1 MTGYGRYEENV
12 NGRHIIVEIKSV
24 NHKFFEFS
32 LRISRGFSFLED
44 KIKSFVQSRVARG
57 KVEVYIHI
65 DNLEESQVQVE
76 VNRPL
81 VEEYIKAFSV
91 IKENFDV
98 SGEISLGLLSK
109 YSDIFSVQ
117 KTAEDEELV
126 FSSVKMVADKALD
139 AFIKMREDEGRRLG
153 DDIKSRAEKILSL
166 VEKVKELSP
175 LTVSAYK
182 TRLEAK
188 INEVLGD
195 RNIDE
200 QRVLTEVAIFSDKV
214 AVDEETVRLESHFK
228 QLDGFMKSS
237 GAIGRKMDFLVQ
249 EMNREA
255 NTIGSKCTDSAISYI
270 VVEIKSEIEKIR
282 EQIQNIE

>member
-1 MTGYGRYEENV
+1 MTGFGRYEENV

-44 KIKSFVQSRVARG
+44 KIKTFVQNRVSRG
-57 KVEVYIHI
+57 KVEVYVHI

-81 VEEYIKAFSV
+81 VEEYIKAFTE
-91 IKENFDV
+91 IKENFNV
-98 SGEISLGLLSK
+98 AGEISLGLLSK
-109 YSDIFSVQ
+109 YGDIFSVQ
-117 KTAEDEELV
+117 KTPEDEELV
-126 FSSVKMVADKALD
+126 FDCVKVVAQKALD
-139 AFIKMREDEGRRLG
+139 AFVSMREVEGQRLS
-153 DDIKSRAEKILSL
+153 DDIRTRSKNILSL
-166 VEKVKELSP
+166 VEDIKKLSP
-175 LTVSAYK
+175 GTVSAYK
-182 TRLEAK
+182 SRLEAR
-188 INEVLGD
+188 ILEVLND

-200 QRVLTEVAIFSDKV
+200 QRVLTEVAIFADKV

-228 QLDGFMKSS
+228 QLESFFSTN

-270 VVEIKSEIEKIR
+270 VVEIKAEIEKIR